1 MNSQYKCKFPFGKKE
16 KIMIQPIT
24 GTENIDQVIAKGDVI
39 LGFSA
44 PWCGYCRRLR
54 PMVEKLSEEISQP
67 IDGLNCDVD
76 EEITKRYEVET
87 IPTLIYFHDGQP
99 KDRIIGYGTVGY
111 PQLKE
116 FIEKNSK

>member
-67 IDGLNCDVD
+67 IYGLNCDVD

-87 IPTLIYFHDGQP
+87 IPTLIYCLCRFQ
-99 KDRIIGYGTVGY
+99 
-111 PQLKE
+111 
-116 FIEKNSK
+116 N

>member
-1 MNSQYKCKFPFGKKE
+1 
-16 KIMIQPIT
+16 MIQPIT

-54 PMVEKLSEEISQP
+54 PMVEKLSE
-67 IDGLNCDVD
+67 
-76 EEITKRYEVET
+76 T

>member
-44 PWCGYCRRLR
+44 PWCGYCRRLA
-54 PMVEKLSEEISQP
+54 P
-67 IDGLNCDVD
+67 DG
-76 EEITKRYEVET
+76 
-87 IPTLIYFHDGQP
+87 
-99 KDRIIGYGTVGY
+99 
-111 PQLKE
+111 
-116 FIEKNSK
+116 

>member
-1 MNSQYKCKFPFGKKE
+1 MIRLSQRA
-16 KIMIQPIT
+16 MS
-24 GTENIDQVIAKGDVI
+24 
-39 LGFSA
+39 FSVSA
-44 PWCGYCRRLR
+44 HRGADTAAVR

-67 IDGLNCDVD
+67 IYGLNCDVD

>member
-1 MNSQYKCKFPFGKKE
+1 
-16 KIMIQPIT
+16 MIQPIT

-54 PMVEKLSEEISQP
+54 PMVAKLS
-67 IDGLNCDVD
+67 D
-76 EEITKRYEVET
+76 EVET